1 MAGLT
6 RRGVF
11 GLAAGALAGAA
22 QDRIHLIAHRGGV
35 VDEHRP
41 ENSRAAIEAAIEQG
55 YWMIEVDVWRTRDGR
70 PILQH
75 DATFS
80 RYYGEPR
87 RVEEMA
93 WDEIRTLRT
102 RPGNMAPIDFE
113 QACALAAGK
122 LRLMLDVKGGQHPE
136 DFYAQIE
143 ASLTRHNLL
152 RSAYTLGA
160 DRMKPRFWGK
170 LSMSVNRQ
178 GLREA
183 VARGEE
189 AAKHYFLFELGS
201 ILDAEALALC
211 REHRVTP
218 VAAIN
223 TFRYEMAKVDHWQG
237 AEADIRRLLAL
248 GVRHFQIDS
257 IYAKFFPR

>member
-1 MAGLT
+1 MGGLT

-11 GLAAGALAGAA
+11 GLAAGALARAERE
-22 QDRIHLIAHRGGV
+22 QVNLIAHRGGV

-55 YWMIEVDVWRTRDGR
+55 YWMIEVDVWRTRNGL

-80 RYYGEPR
+80 RYYGDPR
-87 RVEEMA
+87 RVDEMN
-93 WDEIRTLRT
+93 WDEIRALRT
-102 RPGNMAPIDFE
+102 KPGNLAPIDFE

-122 LRLMLDVKGGQHPE
+122 LRLMLDVKGGKHPD

-143 ASLTRHNLL
+143 ESLTRHNLL

-170 LSMSVNRQ
+170 LRMSTNRQ

-189 AAKHYFLFELGS
+189 VDQHYFLFELGS
-201 ILDAEALALC
+201 ILDAETLALC
-211 REHRVTP
+211 SEHRVTP

-223 TFRYEMAKVDHWQG
+223 KFRYEMAKVDHWQG
-237 AEADIRRLLAL
+237 AGADIRRLLAL

-257 IYAKFFPR
+257 IYAKFFSR